1 MIVIYLGLLLSALVG
16 FFASWYLIY
25 SNQKIGNRFFKVTAF
40 FAVGCLLSVIIS
52 VLYVVAVWPPNL
64 YTGF

>member
-16 FFASWYLIY
+16 FFASWYFIY
-25 SNQKIGNRFFKVTAF
+25 NNGKIVNRLFKVTAF